1 MGDEGK
7 ASGGSIRG
15 AAAAQLGFD
24 YQLDV
29 SILAALQLL
38 LISKAATRLI
48 LEPASE
54 EDLEVD
60 LEPNV
65 PGRIE
70 SSATLAGGYKLVIQV
85 KRDTGEPWSVDDFS
99 ALLKHGSDQPGG
111 RRKALHHLDDPA
123 TRYLLVTTADAKG
136 VARGLL
142 VEGFEEAPDKA
153 KFPKSLRTT
162 LRKSPEGRVA
172 IWGKLTEKQLASDI
186 RELMFDLLHVPK
198 VEQQALLEKLHA
210 EAKRRTRTAQPGVW
224 TREDLLATVRDHGGF
239 LASLPSLEHFVPP
252 ANFDEMAR
260 LLNEKNAVVV
270 RGPSGTGKTQ
280 AALKLCELARQRDG
294 ATEIVPLGADDSP
307 TSARKLVDKGPTLFY
322 IDDPWGQYSLR
333 SGHQDWTEQLP
344 RMLARASPTHRF
356 VITSRSDMLRG
367 AHVGNVLDAWSV
379 ELDAEQYRGGQLRA
393 IYDNRMDQLPPALQ
407 AKAYA
412 FRSGVL
418 GTLETPLEIDLYFSH
433 LLGGPEPGEQDYQF
447 SARLLA
453 LAQRDAVEGVVV
465 KALEASDT
473 SGTAAIVWALL
484 AARGQFDRMQ
494 LAPLMRALRPLD
506 RDLADG
512 LDKLIDR
519 LIAARHLRQPIRTI
533 AFAHPSVREGFE
545 TFLLRHWLRSE
556 AAIQALISALLA
568 LPEAHRGWGMET
580 AARVLETTRRFTDRG
595 EVDAPFDIAA
605 GNHAAID
612 AWLDEGL
619 VDPKSDFG
627 PLLELASEVGTHGS
641 IPSRIAVWLLKGI
654 QRGGSLFM
662 DDWKPPVFDDAW
674 YDAVAADPRAAI
686 VAGRFIREQLAFD
699 HGNYGKGFVERL
711 DRIATGLTPDYLDAA
726 RQMVGNGF
734 ETNADAVAAG
744 AIRDLAGF
752 ETVVRLALDDLAALR
767 RSYDQDHAEE
777 WRAMEDGERDHAAE
791 EAMQWSHE
799 GDGYTSGVFIDAYI
813 RRLRAAGCWRTI
825 AGHPRV
831 AELVRAW
838 AHAVMTTGDDAPV
851 EEIRALLSAAK
862 DLDDEPE
869 AWGATER
876 HWHDEIEPDLRAR
889 LADAVAQGSLRDAL
903 ARVGLLHAPQALVA
917 AFELRAG
924 RPDRQIMLLTDIH
937 RSSFRLDAEER
948 QAMLR
953 RITERLAPELAEILA
968 ALPPDEGKA
977 GAVSAVALAFLTG
990 NIADLDPETL
1000 SWVAPVILASGGNA
1014 SPAIAA
1020 WLARAT
1026 SKDHALAATR
1036 LAIEAGDDVI
1046 VERAL
1051 RHPRADARRAAL
1063 LHLAPALPDPL
1074 PAAILAMASDKSAR
1088 VRRALVSVVAERP
1101 NPDHLKTL
1109 LSLIHDSWSSAD
1121 PNHEDPASYDVAQE
1135 AVIGIA
1141 NNAPLSDAIGD
1152 SLLDLAEKTPDRLLS
1167 QYALIAAVHGCGA
1180 AIQQKISNL
1189 VNAPGARWIRLDALD
1204 ALAEAET
1211 LDPAITAHLQPSFL
1225 TKSGPILAVPA
1236 AHLVGAH
1243 AEPALALKLF
1253 ERVAS
1258 VNRRR
1263 VLLLVGANAMA
1274 ARDRKTA
1281 DQILDMLDPGHPARQ
1296 LLASSE
1302 PLPPSILDDLG
1313 SVDLREYA
1321 RKRLGKRI
1329 ADA

>member
-1 MGDEGK
+1 MGVAGK
-7 ASGGSIRG
+7 TVGGSIRG

-111 RRKALHHLDDPA
+111 RRKALHHLDDPG

-142 VEGFEEAPDKA
+142 VEGFEEAHDRA
-153 KFPKSLRTT
+153 KFPASLRTT
-162 LRKSPEGRVA
+162 LKKSPEGRVA
-172 IWGKLTEKQLASDI
+172 IWGKLTEKQLASDL
-186 RELMFDLLHVPK
+186 RELMSDLLHVPK
-198 VEQQALLEKLHA
+198 VDQQALLEKLRA

-252 ANFDEMAR
+252 ANFDEMAQ

-280 AALKLCELARQRDG
+280 AALKLCDLARQRDG
-294 ATEIVPLGADDSP
+294 ATEIVALGADDSP

-344 RMLARASPTHRF
+344 RMLAKASPTHRF

-367 AHVGNVLDAWSV
+367 AHVGAALDAWSV

-407 AKAYA
+407 SKAYA

-418 GTLETPLEIDLYFSH
+418 GRLETPLEIDLYFSH
-433 LLGGPEPGEQDYQF
+433 LLAGPEPEEPDYQF

-473 SGTAAIVWALL
+473 TGTAAIVWALL
-484 AARGQFDRMQ
+484 AARGQFDRGQ
-494 LAPLMRALRPLD
+494 LAPLMRAIRPID

-519 LIAARHLRQPIRTI
+519 LVAARHLRQPVRTI

-545 TFLLRHWLRSE
+545 AFLLRHWLRSE
-556 AAIQALISALLA
+556 AAIQALISALLN
-568 LPEAHRGWGMET
+568 LPEPHRGWGMET
-580 AARVLETTRRFTDRG
+580 AARVLETTRRFTDHS
-595 EVDAPFDIAA
+595 EIDAPLDIPA
-605 GNHAAID
+605 GDHAAID

-627 PLLELASEVGTHGS
+627 PLLELASEVGTQAS
-641 IPSRIAVWLLKGI
+641 IPSRVAFWLLKGI
-654 QRGGSLFM
+654 QRGGSVFV
-662 DDWKPPVFDDAW
+662 DDWKPPLFEDAW
-674 YDAVAADPRAAI
+674 YDTVSADPCSAI
-686 VAGRFIREQLAFD
+686 VAGRFIRGQLAFD
-699 HGNYGKGFVERL
+699 HGDYGKGFVERL
-711 DRIATGLTPDYLDAA
+711 DRIATGLEPDYLDAA
-726 RQMVGNGF
+726 RQMVGNGV
-734 ETNADAVAAG
+734 ETNAEVVAAG
-744 AIRDLAGF
+744 ALRDLEGF
-752 ETVVRLALDDLAALR
+752 EAVVRLALDDLAALR
-767 RSYDQDHAEE
+767 RSYDQAHAEE
-777 WRAMEDGERDHAAE
+777 WRAIEDGERDYAAE
-791 EAMQWSHE
+791 EAMQWNHE
-799 GDGYTSGVFIDAYI
+799 DDGYTSGVFVDAYV
-813 RRLRAAGCWRTI
+813 RRLRADGRWRTI
-825 AGHPRV
+825 AEHPRV

-838 AHAVMTTGDDAPV
+838 AHAVLVARDKAPV
-851 EEIRALLSAAK
+851 EEIRALLAAAK
-862 DLDDEPE
+862 DLDAEPE
-869 AWGATER
+869 AWGAIDW
-876 HWHDEIEPDLRAR
+876 HWHGEIEPDLRAR
-889 LADAVAQGSLRDAL
+889 LGDADADVSLRDAL
-903 ARVGLLHAPQALVA
+903 ARVGLPHAPQALVA
-917 AFELRAG
+917 TVELRAG
-924 RPDRQIMLLTDIH
+924 RPDRQISLLTDIH
-937 RSSFRLDAEER
+937 RSSFRLEADDR
-948 QAMLR
+948 QVMLKEV
-953 RITERLAPELAEILA
+953 TDRLAPELSEILA
-968 ALPPDEGKA
+968 AFPPGDGKA
-977 GAVSAVALAFLTG
+977 GAVGAIALAFLTG

-1000 SWVAPVILASGGNA
+1000 SSVAPVILASDGDA
-1014 SPAIAA
+1014 SPAISM

-1026 SKDHALAATR
+1026 SKDHALAATK

-1046 VERAL
+1046 VERAR
-1051 RHPRADARRAAL
+1051 RHSRADARRAAL
-1063 LHLAPALPDPL
+1063 LHLAPSVPDPL
-1074 PAAILAMASDKSAR
+1074 PAPMLAMASDKSAR
-1088 VRRALVSVVAERP
+1088 VRRALVSVIAERP
-1101 NPDHLKTL
+1101 HPDHLRTL
-1109 LSLIHDSWSSAD
+1109 LGLIHDSWSSAD
-1121 PNHEDPASYDVAQE
+1121 HNHEDPVSYDVAQE
-1135 AVIGIA
+1135 AVIAIA
-1141 NNAPLSDAIGD
+1141 NNAPLSDATGD

-1167 QYALIAAVHGCGA
+1167 QYALIAAAHGCGA
-1180 AIQQKISNL
+1180 GIQQKISNL
-1189 VNAPGARWIRLDALD
+1189 VNVPGARWIRLDALD

-1211 LDPAITAHLQPSFL
+1211 LDPSITAHLQPSFL
-1225 TKSGPILAVPA
+1225 TRSGPILAVPA

-1243 AEPALALKLF
+1243 AKPARALKLF

-1274 ARDRKTA
+1274 ERNRKTA
-1281 DQILDMLDPGHPARQ
+1281 DQILDLLDPDHPARQ
-1296 LLASSE
+1296 LLASPE

-1329 ADA
+1329 AEE